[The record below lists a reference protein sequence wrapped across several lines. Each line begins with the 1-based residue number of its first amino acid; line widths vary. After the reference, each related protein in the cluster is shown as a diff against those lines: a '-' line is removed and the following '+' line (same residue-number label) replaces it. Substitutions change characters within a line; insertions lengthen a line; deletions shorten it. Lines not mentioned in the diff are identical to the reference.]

1 MFDDFEGD
9 LEDQKPR
16 KSAAAK
22 TGSTPLS
29 SLCAKCRKPYE
40 WVGVETY
47 TATASGSHHI
57 VYCPECEKAHAEEFS
72 RSRFRGYRWGRDPD
86 TRTIM
91 PRAELFYPMTK
102 LPPNERPHAEHSP
115 SSLLYK
121 SKCSG
126 FKNDNTGDKT
136 AANLGELGHLAFERE
151 STDCI
156 PPGEEL
162 DRLREAAQL
171 CIDVKRSVKG
181 RFKKPTTLEEEKIEV
196 VENVYGYIDSFI
208 YEGSKGVLMDPKFS
222 WAIGAYSADSPQIH
236 AYVAGLFKM
245 FPQIHEIEVQ
255 VLMPYLGEIDV
266 ETFKREQLGDLLAS
280 TVAIIEAAK
289 RADPATFRTGEFCS
303 YCGRK
308 SMCPKLHD
316 MAITISRHYHPE
328 EIELPSEYDPRNI
341 TDPEIMSRALI
352 VAPLFEKFAS
362 HAKARALEMRMQ
374 EGTDIPGFELKER
387 AAAFVVTNAQMA
399 WETVKEKLSPEEFA
413 SAAKVQI
420 GALETAWKAKASR
433 GQKAKSAE
441 ELREKL
447 MENDAAKSEGTVFFL
462 KRVKEAKAIEG

>member
-1 MFDDFEGD
+1 MPFEDFEGD
-9 LEDQKPR
+9 LGEPVSLETRKP
-16 KSAAAK
+16 
-22 TGSTPLS
+22 GLS
-29 SLCAKCRKPYE
+29 SRCGGCNGPFDWKEVTLRGWGNDSSIMRTHCPKCELARYRR
-40 WVGVETY
+40 Y
-47 TATASGSHHI
+47 
-57 VYCPECEKAHAEEFS
+57 S
-72 RSRFRGYRWGRDPD
+72 RSRFRGFVWKRDPELKVM
-86 TRTIM
+86 M
-91 PRAELFYPMTK
+91 PAYQIFYPMTK
-102 LPPNERPHAEHSP
+102 TPPNERPHAEHSP

-156 PPGEEL
+156 PPGEEF

-171 CIDVKRSVKG
+171 CIQVKKSVKG
-181 RFKKPTTLEEEKIEV
+181 RFKNPTTLEEEKIEV
-196 VENVYGYIDSFI
+196 MEDVYGYIDSFV
-208 YEGSKGVLMDPKFS
+208 YEGDKGVLLDPKFT
-222 WAIGAYSADSPQIH
+222 WTAGAYSADSPQFH

-245 FPQIHEIEVQ
+245 FPQVHGIEVQ

-266 ETFKREQLGDLLAS
+266 ETFRREQLGDLLAS
-280 TVAIIEAAK
+280 TTAIIEAAK
-289 RADPATFRTGEFCS
+289 KADPATFRTGEFCS

-308 SMCPKLHD
+308 SLCPKLHD

-362 HAKARALEMRMQ
+362 HAKARALEMRVQ

-420 GALETAWKAKASR
+420 GALETAWKSKAGRGQNAKA
-433 GQKAKSAE
+433 AE

-447 MENDAAKSEGTVFFL
+447 MENDAAKSEGKVLFL
-462 KRVKEAKAIEG
+462 KRIKEAKAQLEDAA

>member
-1 MFDDFEGD
+1 MPFDDFEGD
-9 LEDQKPR
+9 LDEPKPEAQKA
-16 KSAAAK
+16 S
-22 TGSTPLS
+22 GVPLHSRCGGCNKPFEWADVILRGWANDS
-29 SLCAKCRKPYE
+29 SLMR
-40 WVGVETY
+40 T
-47 TATASGSHHI
+47 H
-57 VYCPECEKAHAEEFS
+57 CPECELARYKRYS
-72 RSRFRGYRWGRDPD
+72 RPRFRGFAWKCDPELKVM
-86 TRTIM
+86 M
-91 PRAELFYPMTK
+91 PSHEIFYPMTK

-156 PPGEEL
+156 PPGEEF

-171 CIDVKRSVKG
+171 CVQVKGSVKG
-181 RFKKPTTLEEEKIEV
+181 RFKNPTTLEEEKIEV
-196 VENVYGYIDSFI
+196 MEDVYGYIDSFI
-208 YEGSKGVLMDPKFS
+208 YEGDKGVLMDPKFTF
-222 WAIGAYSADSPQIH
+222 AVGAYSADSPQFH
-236 AYVAGLFKM
+236 AYVAGLFKL

-266 ETFKREQLGDLLAS
+266 ETFKREQMGDLLAS

-289 RADPATFRTGEFCS
+289 KADPSTFRTGEFCS

-308 SMCPKLHD
+308 SLCPKLHD
-316 MAITISRHYHPE
+316 MAVTISRHYHPE

-362 HAKARALEMRMQ
+362 HAKARALEMRLQ
-374 EGTDIPGFELKER
+374 EGTNIPGFDLKER
-387 AAAFVVTNAQMA
+387 AASFVVTNAQMA

-420 GALETAWKAKASR
+420 GALETAWKSKAER
-433 GQKAKSAE
+433 GQKAKAAE

-447 MENDAAKSEGTVFFL
+447 MENDAAKSEGVVYFL